1 MRSTQS
7 WPKARACPKRQADE
21 VVLMKDWSGR
31 VIRFEKLN
39 FQVPESDFLQLVIHG
54 GLEHT

>member
-1 MRSTQS
+1 
-7 WPKARACPKRQADE
+7 
-21 VVLMKDWSGR
+21 MKDCSGR